1 MSRPFKLAA
10 AASAVALSFV
20 FVTPA
25 FAEPLVDT
33 NLDAEIQ
40 SSETSQTLLQTQ
52 QVSADESDTMPGNPD
67 AALPDKVASSIP
79 DDATVVSE
87 NHAITANGKL
97 KDLTTGKTV
106 TDPELVGTKDEQPDP
121 LAKTDGSSFIPVQ
134 AEEVKEKVKE
144 RDSNADAENVAKTE
158 SNSVNATGT
167 VRTVALG
174 NNEYGAHWGTYKG
187 SAAFFDASNNVF
199 VSNAKGVIDVSEWQH
214 TIDWAAA
221 KAAGVEGAIIRLSYG
236 WGNGF
241 DKQALRNISECKRLG
256 IPFGVYLYSYAY
268 DADGAAGEGQGTVD
282 LLRQAGVS
290 PNDLS
295 YPVYYDLE
303 QWSWTGHVPPTDP
316 SVYDDIVN
324 AWYRQLRNAGYTN
337 LSVYSYTTYLNGPL
351 NSGNIH
357 AKTRW
362 VAQYSGYMSYADWP
376 AADRGW
382 QYTASGSIN
391 GIDGTVD
398 LNAFGTG
405 TTGTST
411 VNGKWVEKN
420 GKKYW
425 YENGAMVRSKEIY
438 DPESGAWYWLDAD
451 GTMARNKDVYMT
463 AGKKWVR
470 YDSDG
475 HMIKGEDY
483 RYGGWYYFDPI
494 TGAMAKGM
502 RYVKSS
508 GGKWVYYDWTTGQMH
523 HGETYVNYD
532 KEHTGWYLFDSVTGA
547 MFHGF
552 TYFAKGDKWV
562 YYDATTGIM
571 AKGYVKVNG
580 AWYYFDKTT
589 GKMAHGVA
597 WVADQDAWIYF
608 GPITGR
614 HAGTGEY
621 QDWKSASSGTYPK
634 LSSYSNLNLQ
644 IRLNDQVV
652 LVRSG
657 SKVIYAMTAS
667 TGKNSSTP
675 KGDFTIGT
683 RGKSFYDK
691 TAKRGGN
698 YWLQFKGDYRFQT
711 VPTDSKGNY
720 IESEAKQLGQ
730 AVTSGSVYLTVPDA
744 QWLFE
749 QLPANTPVHI
759 A

>member
-1 MSRPFKLAA
+1 MSKPFKLVAA
-10 AASAVALSFV
+10 VSAVALSFV

-25 FAEPLVDT
+25 FADTLVDT
-33 NLDAEIQ
+33 NLDNVQ
-40 SSETSQTLLQTQ
+40 SSRSTLQSQQI
-52 QVSADESDTMPGNPD
+52 ADNDDVNAMPGNPESE
-67 AALPDKVASSIP
+67 LPSKVANSIP

-87 NHAITANGKL
+87 NHAITSNGKL
-97 KDLTTGKTV
+97 KDLETGKTV
-106 TDPELVGTKDEQPDP
+106 TDPELVGTKDTQPDP
-121 LAKTDGSSFIPVQ
+121 LAKTDGASFVPVQ
-134 AEEVKEKVKE
+134 ANAVKEKVKQ
-144 RDSNADAENVAKTE
+144 RDEETRSGE
-158 SNSVNATGT
+158 SSSA
-167 VRTVALG
+167 RAIALG
-174 NNEYGAHWGTYKG
+174 GNEYGAHWGTYKG
-187 SAAFFDASNNVF
+187 APAFFDAGNNVF
-199 VSNAKGVIDVSEWQH
+199 ASNAKGVIDVSEWQH
-214 TIDWAAA
+214 TIDWEAA

-268 DADGAAGEGQGTVD
+268 DAGGAAGEGQGTVD

-290 PNDLS
+290 PSDLA

-316 SVYDDIVN
+316 AVYDDIVN
-324 AWYRQLRNAGYTN
+324 AWYSQLRSAGYTN

-362 VAQYSGYMSYADWP
+362 VAQYSGYMSYTDWP

-382 QYTASGSIN
+382 QYTAGGTVN
-391 GIDGTVD
+391 GIEGTVD

-405 TTGTST
+405 TTGTNNGVS
-411 VNGKWVEKN
+411 GKWVEKN
-420 GKKYW
+420 GQKYW

-451 GTMARNKDVYMT
+451 GTMARNKDVYMKS
-463 AGKKWVR
+463 GKKWVR
-470 YDSDG
+470 YDADG

-502 RYVKSS
+502 RYVRSN

-552 TYFAKGDKWV
+552 TYFANGDKWV
-562 YYDATTGIM
+562 YYDQATGIM

-580 AWYYFDKTT
+580 AWYYFDKNT

-597 WVADQDAWIYF
+597 WVADQNAWIYF
-608 GPITGR
+608 DPVTGR
-614 HAGTGEY
+614 HNGAGEY
-621 QDWKSASSGTYPK
+621 QDWKSASSGNHPK
-634 LSSYSNLNLQ
+634 LSNYSNINLQ
-644 IRLNDQVV
+644 VRLKDQVV

-657 SKVIYAMTAS
+657 DKVIYAMTAS
-667 TGKNSSTP
+667 TGQNGKTP
-675 KGDFTIGT
+675 KGDFKTGT
-683 RGKSFYDK
+683 RGQSYYDQS
-691 TAKRGGN
+691 AKQGGK
-698 YWLQFKGDYRFQT
+698 YWVQFKGDYRFQT
-711 VPTDSKGNY
+711 VPTDANGNY
-720 IESEAKQLGQ
+720 IESEARNLGTV
-730 AVTSGSVYLTVPDA
+730 VTNGSIFLTVPDA

-749 QLPANTPVHI
+749 QLPDNTPVHI